1 MKLNLFIGA
10 AALAL
15 GLASAPAMA
24 QDIDT
29 TGTYG
34 GDISSFGTPNTA
46 TYGQTF
52 TVGAENA
59 LNSFTMYLDS
69 GSGGALNFQA
79 YVYAWT
85 GSRAVGNA
93 LFAST
98 TQQFNGSSYGNPVA
112 FDFNTGSLNLVSGQ
126 QYVAFVTT
134 AGVANSGYASAYMP
148 FNGWGTDTYAGGD
161 FVYFN
166 NGTDFAQLTARN
178 WDCTGCGF
186 GDAHFKADF
195 TAGISAVPEP
205 AAWGMLIGGFGLA
218 GGMMRSRARKGRTAI
233 A

>member
-1 MKLNLFIGA
+1 MKLNLFVGA

-15 GLASAPAMA
+15 GLAATPALA
-24 QDIDT
+24 QDVDT
-29 TGTYG
+29 TATYG
-34 GDISSFGTPNTA
+34 GEIGSFGTPNTA

-52 TVGAENA
+52 TVGADNA
-59 LNSFTMYLDS
+59 LNAFTMYLD
-69 GSGGALNFQA
+69 GGWGGPLNFQA
-79 YVYAWT
+79 YVYAWN

-93 LFAST
+93 LFTSA
-98 TQQFNGSSYGNPVA
+98 TQQLNGGGTTAY
-112 FDFNTGSLNLVSGQ
+112 DFATGGLNLISGQ
-126 QYVAFVTT
+126 QYVAFLTT
-134 AGVANSGYASAYMP
+134 SGVANNSYVSALMP
-148 FNGWGTDTYAGGD
+148 FAGWGNDVYSGGD

-166 NGTDFAQLTARN
+166 NGNDFAKLTGQD
-178 WDCTGCGF
+178 WDCSGCGF

-218 GGMMRSRARKGRTAI
+218 GGMMRSRTRKARAAI

>member
-1 MKLNLFIGA
+1 MKLDLFIGA

-29 TGTYG
+29 TAAYG
-34 GDISSFGTPNTA
+34 ADMDSFGTPNTA

-52 TVGAENA
+52 TVGADNA
-59 LNSFTMYLDS
+59 LNSFTMYLSGGS
-69 GSGGALNFQA
+69 GSALNFQA
-79 YVYAWT
+79 YVYAWN

-93 LFAST
+93 LFSSA
-98 TQQFNGSSYGNPVA
+98 TQQFNGAASQSA
-112 FDFNTGSLNLVSGQ
+112 FDFSTGGLNLVSGQ
-126 QYVAFVTT
+126 QYVAFLTT
-134 AGVANSGYASAYMP
+134 AGVAGNGYASAVMP
-148 FNGWGTDTYAGGD
+148 FNGWGNDAYAGGD
-161 FVYFN
+161 FVFFN
-166 NGTDFAQLTARN
+166 NGSDFARLTGQD
-178 WDCTGCGF
+178 WDFAGGW
-186 GDAHFKADF
+186 GDVNFKADF

-218 GGMMRSRARKGRTAI
+218 GGMIRSRARKSRA